1 MTKGAGLIQAGSFRA
16 LKMLYEESNAAF
28 EALLISAFVTL
39 LALLQHL
46 NARLLRR
53 LRFALVM
60 WPRTE
65 ISTEK

>member
-28 EALLISAFVTL
+28 EALLMSAFVTT

-46 NARLLRR
+46 NAKLFRR
-53 LRFALVM
+53 LRFK
-60 WPRTE
+60 E
-65 ISTEK
+65 ILDYGLFSAYR